1 MSMSQE
7 EIESL
12 MNGLD
17 FEDEPA
23 AEESP
28 VEDSAPAGN
37 MSEDDINELIAQT
50 EDISVNEEDNS
61 STEESVDDLLNSLED
76 IEASSEESND
86 ESETN
91 IDDIL
96 KELEQNDD
104 SSEAEIDIP
113 DDLIN
118 PETSLSE
125 EEPVVNLEEAEAIS
139 EVENSIELPE
149 EKTVVE
155 ESSDDDIDE
164 LLSTIDNMKE
174 PEATPVEEVLEESN
188 ISTLDNDDIGKG
200 WTDNKIQEGIFPLP
214 VEDDTK
220 VVNQLSEVANDSE
233 EKATKIFDVL
243 SNILDYNNGIQSD
256 VKELSSFNE
265 KQIAM
270 LTSLSQKFPNIDVFK
285 ENLAQAEEM
294 GNHISNVHD
303 KLNNGNNEIFQ
314 AMELMQFNDINR
326 QKIERVMSVIRK
338 LSTYLNNLFEDDG
351 NRQEV
356 AVANHIHGDS
366 TEDLLGDEDLES
378 LIAEFNN

>member
-23 AEESP
+23 SEESP
-28 VEDSAPAGN
+28 VEESVPVGN
-37 MSEDDINELIAQT
+37 MSEDDINDLIAQT
-50 EDISVNEEDNS
+50 EDISVNDEDNS
-61 STEESVDDLLNSLED
+61 NSTEESVDDLLNSLED
-76 IEASSEESND
+76 IETPAETLTEEA
-86 ESETN
+86 ETN

-96 KELEQNDD
+96 KELEQNDN
-104 SSEAEIDIP
+104 SSENESAPEIEIP

-118 PETSLSE
+118 PDMDLSI
-125 EEPVVNLEEAEAIS
+125 EEPVVNLENIEK
-139 EVENSIELPE
+139 SIEPPVELTNE
-149 EKTVVE
+149 ET
-155 ESSDDDIDE
+155 SDNDIDE

-174 PEATPVEEVLEESN
+174 PESSPIVTSAES
-188 ISTLDNDDIGKG
+188 IASDKKTDDIGKG
-200 WTDNKIQEGIFPLP
+200 WTDNKIEKGIFPLP

-256 VKELSSFNE
+256 VKELASFNE

-270 LTSLSQKFPNIDVFK
+270 LFSLSQKFPNIDVFK
-285 ENLAQAEEM
+285 ENLGQAESM
-294 GNHISNVHD
+294 GNHISGIND
-303 KLNNGNNEIFQ
+303 KLNDGNNEIFQ

-356 AVANHIHGDS
+356 AVANHIHGDN
-366 TEDLLGDEDLES
+366 TDDLLGDEDLES